1 MFEFHKDKERY
12 FNFQYWT
19 ARDYIIPFLESEFD
33 FSKKLD
39 VLEVGC
45 AEAGVLKAFVEKGNY
60 CLGIELHDNRIQLAK
75 HFQSAA
81 CESGQLE
88 FINRDI
94 YKIDVEKDLKT
105 KFDLI
110 ILKDVIEH
118 IPNQENVVPQL
129 KKFLKPNGKIFFG
142 FPPWYMPFG
151 GHQQITKSK
160 ALRFLPWFHLLPT
173 PIYKGILSLF
183 GEPEHTKKELLEIK
197 ETGISVERFERI
209 SKASDLNIF
218 KKQFFFTNPIYQY
231 KFGFKVIKQ
240 NSFLANIPFLRNFY
254 STAVYYLIG

>member
-19 ARDYIIPFLESEFD
+19 ARDFIIPFLERVID

-39 VLEVGC
+39 ILEVGC
-45 AEAGVLKAFVEKGNY
+45 AEAGVLKAFVEKGHY
-60 CLGIELHDNRIQLAK
+60 CLGIELHDSRIQLAK
-75 HFQSAA
+75 KFQPDAHKSK
-81 CESGQLE
+81 QLE
-88 FINRDI
+88 FINKDI
-94 YKIDVEKDLKT
+94 YKIDVEKDVKT

-118 IPNQENVVPQL
+118 IPNQEKVVPQL
-129 KKFLKPNGKIFFG
+129 QKFLKPNGKIFFG

-151 GHQQITKSK
+151 GHQQITTSK
-160 ALRFLPWFHLLPT
+160 VLRFLPWFHLLPT
-173 PIYKGILSLF
+173 TIYKGILSVF
-183 GEPEHTKKELLEIK
+183 GEPENTKKELLEIK
-197 ETGISVERFERI
+197 STGISVERFERI
-209 SKASDLNIF
+209 TKRSEMKIF

-231 KFGFKVIKQ
+231 KFGLKVIKQ
-240 NSFLANIPFLRNFY
+240 NKLLSEIPFFRNFY